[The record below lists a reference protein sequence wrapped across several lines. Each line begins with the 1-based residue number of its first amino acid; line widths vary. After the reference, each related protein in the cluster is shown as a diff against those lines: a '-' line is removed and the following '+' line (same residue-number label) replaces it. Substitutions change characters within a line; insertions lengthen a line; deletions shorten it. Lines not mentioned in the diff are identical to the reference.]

1 MLACGDVTD
10 GSFSVQRKVVGV
22 ILAEDMFKY
31 TDDCGYVRQL
41 DRPTS

>member
-22 ILAEDMFKY
+22 ILAEDMLKY
-31 TDDCGYVRQL
+31 ADDSGYVCQL
-41 DRPTS
+41 DRPMS